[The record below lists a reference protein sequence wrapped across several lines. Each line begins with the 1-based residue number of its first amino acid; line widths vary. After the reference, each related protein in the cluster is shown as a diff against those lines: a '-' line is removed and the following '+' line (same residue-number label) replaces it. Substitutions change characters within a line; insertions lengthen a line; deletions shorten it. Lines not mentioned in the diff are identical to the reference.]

1 MTEFFKFT
9 SSRSNVYAPTILNK
23 EDHFLLCKKC
33 GARFLKNRQM
43 DVDLLIEGKGKLP
56 DMLMCGSFP
65 LFIVSPKVVDC
76 WEQNGITGYRSSR
89 ARLFR
94 KVNKE
99 LVEEDVC
106 YRNVEITG
114 RAELDFEKMGVQVT
128 VCSVCGSHQFNKN
141 TWEFGEA
148 IYKPNS
154 WDGSDLFVFT
164 YFEYSPLCGMKNLE
178 VIYKNKLTNFCF
190 MKMEDKFNYASSQ
203 EVDLKAMFGRRNK
216 QKFD

>member
-1 MTEFFKFT
+1 MTEFFNFT

-33 GARFLKNRQM
+33 GSLYLKEKFTN
-43 DVDLLIEGKGKLP
+43 VDLLIEGKGKLP
-56 DMLMCGSFP
+56 DILMCGHWP
-65 LFIVSPKVVDC
+65 LLLVSPRVIEC

-128 VCSVCGSHQFNKN
+128 VCSVCGTNQFNKH
-141 TWEFGEA
+141 TWEFGKA
-148 IYKPNS
+148 IYKSNS

-164 YFEYSPLCGMKNLE
+164 YFEYSPSCGIKNLE
-178 VIYKNKLTNFCF
+178 IIYKNKLTKFSIQR
-190 MKMEDKFNYASSQ
+190 MEDKFNYESSQ
-203 EVDLKAMFGRRNK
+203 DVDLKAMFGRRNK
-216 QKFD
+216 QKLE